1 MYGTNLQLIVLRCC
15 ACPRWVALRVD
26 PDDVF
31 AFTEGMYIQD
41 ACPYLSPDLRELFIS
56 QTCGDCWSL
65 LCSSDP
71 LTYSQVRTNA
81 PIPSRRRKEKS
92 HMHSFS
98 KRTQTPLTLDEIAQR
113 APSALATR
121 PYDAMSARYTY
132 VPTLGVIKAMIAAG
146 FQPFSAVQSRTRI
159 VGKGEFTKHMLRFRY
174 SGIGNLVVGDLI
186 PEVVLI
192 NSHDGTSAYK
202 LIAGLYRL
210 VCSNGMI
217 VSDGEI
223 DSINVAHKG
232 NIVHDVLD
240 GSHRLIADTQKSLG
254 TVRNW
259 RQLQLTD
266 GEQHAF
272 AEAAHTLRFADG
284 GGKVTTPITP
294 DQLLVPRRRE
304 DVGGDLWHTLNRVQ
318 ENVIAGGLHA
328 IQRNANGRRVR
339 RISTR
344 RINGIDQ
351 DVRLNRALWALAG
364 RMAELKGECP
374 KVVEAEFVESKA
386 A

>member
-1 MYGTNLQLIVLRCC
+1 
-15 ACPRWVALRVD
+15 
-26 PDDVF
+26 
-31 AFTEGMYIQD
+31 
-41 ACPYLSPDLRELFIS
+41 
-56 QTCGDCWSL
+56 
-65 LCSSDP
+65 
-71 LTYSQVRTNA
+71 
-81 PIPSRRRKEKS
+81 
-92 HMHSFS
+92 MHSFIN
-98 KRTQTPLTLDEIAQR
+98 RDQTPLTLEEIGQR

-121 PYDAMSARYTY
+121 PFDAMSARYTY
-132 VPTLGVIKAMIAAG
+132 VPTLGVIEAMIRAG
-146 FQPFSAVQSRTRI
+146 FQPFSATQSRTRI
-159 VGKGEFTKHMLRFRY
+159 VGKGDFTKHMLRFRHQDM
-174 SGIGNLVVGDLI
+174 SRTFSVGDVI

-210 VCSNGMI
+210 VCSNGMM

-232 NIVHDVLD
+232 DIVGEVIEV
-240 GSHRLIADTQKSLG
+240 SHRLIADTQKSLG

-259 RQLQLTD
+259 TQLQLTD

-272 AEAAHTLRFADG
+272 AESAHALRFADAE
-284 GGKVTTPITP
+284 GKITTPITP
-294 DQLLVPRRRE
+294 TQLLEPRRRE
-304 DVGGDLWHTLNRVQ
+304 DVGSDLWRTLNRVQ

-328 IQRNANGRRVR
+328 TQRDAEGRRVR
-339 RISTR
+339 RVSTR

-364 RMAELKGECP
+364 KMAELKGVGPQVIDAEI
-374 KVVEAEFVESKA
+374 VETNA